1 MCLSGVPPNFL
12 SMPRIQTIL
21 KNTNRA
27 PVLRTTPGPKP
38 VVYDM
43 SFIAHCERWINKQTF
58 SFFNIK
64 DFIAMCSV
72 LWKNTNKF
80 HYWDVF
86 ICFQLRELQQQM
98 EEEQRAKEEA
108 RDQYQAAERRGMMMS
123 TELDELRS
131 SLEAAERARKNAENE
146 LSETNDRVNELS
158 TQNASLAA
166 HKRRLEGDV
175 QAMQVSVTITA
186 FLLKLNTTTQRNAIK
201 KCYLYFVCLVSLL

>member
-1 MCLSGVPPNFL
+1 
-12 SMPRIQTIL
+12 
-21 KNTNRA
+21 
-27 PVLRTTPGPKP
+27 
-38 VVYDM
+38 
-43 SFIAHCERWINKQTF
+43 
-58 SFFNIK
+58 
-64 DFIAMCSV
+64 
-72 LWKNTNKF
+72 
-80 HYWDVF
+80 
-86 ICFQLRELQQQM
+86 M

-186 FLLKLNTTTQRNAIK
+186 FLLKLNTATQRNAIK